1 MALHGINQGK
11 HFIYCHLMDALMST
25 CDPISFKILSFTT
38 SLILS
43 IRNHISLLRFQRD
56 SEDRSQAF
64 L

>member
-11 HFIYCHLMDALMST
+11 HFIYCHLMHALMST
-25 CDPISFKILSFTT
+25 CDLMSFKILSFTT

-43 IRNHISLLRFQRD
+43 IRNHIGLLRFQRD